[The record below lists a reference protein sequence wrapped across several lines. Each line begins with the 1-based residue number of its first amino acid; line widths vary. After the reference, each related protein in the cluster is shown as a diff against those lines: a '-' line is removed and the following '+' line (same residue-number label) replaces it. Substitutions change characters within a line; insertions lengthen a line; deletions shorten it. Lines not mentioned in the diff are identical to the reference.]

1 MRKINLVFVPSKLTW
16 MLQPL
21 DVAVFSSL
29 KRAYHRRV
37 LDMRMANAGAVPDGA
52 WVPCLAGSVSEVVL
66 GRPWRELLSKCGCL
80 GLEGLQSL
88 IAQQVAGTEVP
99 RAPPG
104 LEDLQT
110 LLGKGSAAAAAKLLD
125 DLNHPSAVRRTVRLI
140 PGYKA
145 RYELLP

>member
-110 LLGKGSAAAAAKLLD
+110 PRVNKEVLVAELLSLVSRAFPVTHGKGPL
-125 DLNHPSAVRRTVRLI
+125 
-140 PGYKA
+140 
-145 RYELLP
+145 ELGHRGW